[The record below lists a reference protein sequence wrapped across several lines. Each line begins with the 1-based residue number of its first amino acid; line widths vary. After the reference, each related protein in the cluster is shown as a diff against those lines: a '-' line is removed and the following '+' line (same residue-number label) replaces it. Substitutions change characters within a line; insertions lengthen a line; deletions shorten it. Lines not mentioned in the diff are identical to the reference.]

1 MTSLLHTHDDAIRD
15 TCGYRNAD
23 TKDWDCVRD
32 SGPASICEDNSGNQ
46 MLPTSSVR
54 IYVTFLKPFALKI
67 AIGWLNELGSQK
79 GKNKRK

>member
-54 IYVTFLKPFALKI
+54 IYVTFLKMSKFHSHWRSPSDDLM
-67 AIGWLNELGSQK
+67 N
-79 GKNKRK
+79 